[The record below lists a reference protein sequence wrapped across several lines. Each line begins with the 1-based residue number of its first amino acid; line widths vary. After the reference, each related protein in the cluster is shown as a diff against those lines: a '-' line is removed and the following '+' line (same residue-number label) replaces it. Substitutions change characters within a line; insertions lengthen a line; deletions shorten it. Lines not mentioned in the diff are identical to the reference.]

1 LLIAVGL
8 VLASVVPASAHGER
22 AQEAFLKART
32 VGWINVQFEGGELRE
47 GESGQEEIFL
57 AQGDEVTLTGIA
69 TIMNEWPSGLA
80 KGNPSVGFIN
90 IIAPG
95 PVIMV
100 QEKSIN
106 GVSAPHRITIKKGD
120 VFDFEMTLAARTTG
134 RWHVHPA
141 FSVKGAGTLLGPGMW
156 LNIDSNPD
164 FRNDVT
170 LANGDTINLENYQLT
185 FVWIYSTITFLI
197 GMGWMFYWT
206 LRKRTVQ
213 NLAVTS
219 QIPLNTDGMNVGLIT
234 KADHKNMNWFLI
246 ITLVVVIG
254 GFVYQIYAWPDKIP
268 QQVIEFAPPQPEL
281 PELATATGI
290 TSEFADDT
298 VTMTVE
304 LENTGED
311 DMEILEFTT
320 STLSFVNP
328 DVREATGQIEEM
340 TVEPSESIGP
350 GETAEVTLTMP
361 SERWESDQLIP
372 TAESQLAIFGTI
384 VVESG
389 QDIGFAEVNAPLTT
403 DFSADN

>member
-1 LLIAVGL
+1 
-8 VLASVVPASAHGER
+8 
-22 AQEAFLKART
+22 
-32 VGWINVQFEGGELRE
+32 
-47 GESGQEEIFL
+47 
-57 AQGDEVTLTGIA
+57 
-69 TIMNEWPSGLA
+69 
-80 KGNPSVGFIN
+80 
-90 IIAPG
+90 
-95 PVIMV
+95 
-100 QEKSIN
+100 
-106 GVSAPHRITIKKGD
+106 
-120 VFDFEMTLAARTTG
+120 
-134 RWHVHPA
+134 
-141 FSVKGAGTLLGPGMW
+141 
-156 LNIDSNPD
+156 
-164 FRNDVT
+164 
-170 LANGDTINLENYQLT
+170 
-185 FVWIYSTITFLI
+185 
-197 GMGWMFYWT
+197 
-206 LRKRTVQ
+206 
-213 NLAVTS
+213 
-219 QIPLNTDGMNVGLIT
+219 MNVGLIS
-234 KADHKNMNWFLI
+234 KADHRNMNWFLI
-246 ITLVVVIG
+246 ITLVVTIG

-389 QDIGFAEVNAPLTT
+389 SDIGFAEVNAPLTT